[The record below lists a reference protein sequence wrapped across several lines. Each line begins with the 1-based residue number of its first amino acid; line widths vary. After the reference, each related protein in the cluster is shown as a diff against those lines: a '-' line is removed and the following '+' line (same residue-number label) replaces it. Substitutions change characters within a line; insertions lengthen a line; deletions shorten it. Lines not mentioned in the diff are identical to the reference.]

1 MYSDDDDSQERI
13 VLPLVIGV
21 AMFVIVGVLSLV
33 SFNKKPATA
42 VAKPV
47 AAHAA
52 VPAATAA
59 APAAATAPAAALNL
73 KDDESQV
80 VVENGV
86 VKFYFASGKSEVA
99 KGANEALADVVKGIK
114 AGQKA
119 TISGFHDT
127 TGNAAANA
135 ELSKKRA
142 FAVRDALVALGVTED
157 KLELVKPAD
166 SQGSG
171 AAAEAR
177 RVEVTLVK

>member
-21 AMFVIVGVLSLV
+21 AMFVIVGVLGLV

-42 VAKPV
+42 AAKPA

-52 VPAATAA
+52 APAVTAA
-59 APAAATAPAAALNL
+59 APAVTAPAAVLNL

-86 VKFYFASGKSEVA
+86 VKFYFASGKAEVA

-127 TGNAAANA
+127 TGNAALNA

-142 FAVRDALVALGVTED
+142 FAVRDALLALGVTED

>member
-21 AMFVIVGVLSLV
+21 AMFVIVGVLGLV
-33 SFNKKPATA
+33 SFNKKPAA
-42 VAKPV
+42 PAAKPV
-47 AAHAA
+47 AAHTAEVQPA
-52 VPAATAA
+52 V
-59 APAAATAPAAALNL
+59 ATAPAAVLNL

-86 VKFYFASGKSEVA
+86 VKFYFASGKADVA
-99 KGANEALADVVKGIK
+99 KGANEALTDVVKGIK

-142 FAVRDALVALGVTED
+142 FAVRDALVALGVSVD
-157 KLELVKPAD
+157 KLDLVKPAD

>member
-21 AMFVIVGVLSLV
+21 AMFVIVGVLGLV
-33 SFNKKPATA
+33 SFNNKPATA

-47 AAHAA
+47 AAHT
-52 VPAATAA
+52 ATAHAA
-59 APAAATAPAAALNL
+59 APAVAAPAAALNL

-86 VKFYFASGKSEVA
+86 VKFYFASGKAEVA

-127 TGNAAANA
+127 TGNAALNA

-157 KLELVKPAD
+157 KLDLVKPAD

-177 RVEVTLVK
+177 PVEVVLSK

>member
-21 AMFVIVGVLSLV
+21 AMFVIVGVLGLV

-42 VAKPV
+42 AAKPA

-52 VPAATAA
+52 
-59 APAAATAPAAALNL
+59 APAVTAPAAVLNL

-86 VKFYFASGKSEVA
+86 VKFYFASGKAEVA

-127 TGNAAANA
+127 TGNAALNA

-142 FAVRDALVALGVTED
+142 FAVRDALLALGVTED

>member
-21 AMFVIVGVLSLV
+21 AMFVIVGVLGLV
-33 SFNKKPATA
+33 SFNKKPVAA

-52 VPAATAA
+52 APAATAA
-59 APAAATAPAAALNL
+59 VTAPAAVLNL

-86 VKFYFASGKSEVA
+86 VKFYFASGKAEVA
-99 KGANEALADVVKGIK
+99 KGANEALAEVVKGIK

-127 TGNAAANA
+127 TGNAVLNA

-142 FAVRDALVALGVTED
+142 FAVRDALLALGVTED